1 MKVKGVVPPLVT
13 PFDAAGEIDEAALRS
28 EAKFLLKAGVHGL
41 SLGGSTGE
49 GALLSDDELASGIR
63 ILKEE
68 ASGKCPLVC
77 GIIRNST
84 HDAIRAA
91 LRAEESGA
99 DALMITPTYYHG
111 TDARGNLSYYKSI
124 SDAVDL
130 PIIIYNV
137 IAQNPIAPELM
148 LELAKIPNVAGI
160 KQSVGGM
167 HGFNAMIS
175 ACGNHT
181 KVYGA
186 QDDML
191 VCDYLLNAYGSI
203 SAILTVFPE
212 LCVQQWDAVQAG
224 RIGEAMEIHFR
235 LVPVWQ
241 LVGLAGM
248 AFPGRVKKL
257 LELLGR
263 KGGLPRKP
271 ILEPEPEVTAQLRLA
286 LEKAGLLTR

>member
-13 PFDAAGEIDEAALRS
+13 PFNAAGEIDETALRS
-28 EAKFLLKAGVHGL
+28 EVNFLLKAGVHGL

-68 ASGKCPLVC
+68 AKGKCPLVC

-84 HDAIRAA
+84 SDAIRAA

-137 IAQNPIAPELM
+137 IAQNPITPELM
-148 LELAKIPNVAGI
+148 LDLAKIRNVAGI

-167 HGFNAMIS
+167 HGFNAMML
-175 ACGNHT
+175 ACGKHT
-181 KVYGA
+181 KIYGA
-186 QDDML
+186 QDDLL
-191 VCDYLLNAYGSI
+191 VCDYILGAYGSI

-212 LCVQQWDAVQAG
+212 LCVKQWDAVQAG
-224 RIGEAMEIHFR
+224 RIDEALEIHSR
-235 LVPVWQ
+235 LIPVWQ

-271 ILEPEPEVTAQLRLA
+271 ILEPEPEVIAQLRSA
-286 LEKAGLLTR
+286 LEKAGLLTK

>member
-1 MKVKGVVPPLVT
+1 
-13 PFDAAGEIDEAALRS
+13 
-28 EAKFLLKAGVHGL
+28 
-41 SLGGSTGE
+41 
-49 GALLSDDELASGIR
+49 
-63 ILKEE
+63 
-68 ASGKCPLVC
+68 
-77 GIIRNST
+77 
-84 HDAIRAA
+84 
-91 LRAEESGA
+91 
-99 DALMITPTYYHG
+99 
-111 TDARGNLSYYKSI
+111 
-124 SDAVDL
+124 
-130 PIIIYNV
+130 
-137 IAQNPIAPELM
+137 
-148 LELAKIPNVAGI
+148 
-160 KQSVGGM
+160 
-167 HGFNAMIS
+167 
-175 ACGNHT
+175 
-181 KVYGA
+181 
-186 QDDML
+186 ML